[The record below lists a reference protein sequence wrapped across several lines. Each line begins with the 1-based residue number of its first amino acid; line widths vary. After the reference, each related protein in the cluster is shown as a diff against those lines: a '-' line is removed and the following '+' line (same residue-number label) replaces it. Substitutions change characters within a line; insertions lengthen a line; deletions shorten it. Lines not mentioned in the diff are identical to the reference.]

1 MAKKMNESK
10 SVASALI
17 MNKSDFQSQ
26 LEERIKIGKDLLA
39 TSVKVI
45 NVPTLYYD
53 YGRHQKMEYD
63 ETEKDA
69 FFSTYHKWDAFNID
83 FLKRAF
89 NIPENDYKK
98 EYENAY
104 YIGNMFGSNDIV
116 KDKKKTI
123 KLKIEKLESIIE
135 RLSIIPDEKQGI
147 LEITPQDKSSI
158 SNKIFIVHGHD
169 SAIKEATAR
178 TLTKLGLEPIILHEQ
193 ADGGRTI
200 IEKFEENSSEVG
212 FAVILL
218 TADDDGKAKK
228 ETSYKSRARQN
239 VVFEMGYFVGK
250 LGRNR
255 VFLLLA
261 EGVEKPGDL
270 DGIVYTP
277 IDFNDGW
284 KLKLVKELKACGYN
298 VSADKLM

>member
-1 MAKKMNESK
+1 MNESK

-45 NVPTLYYD
+45 NVPTPYYG

-69 FFSTYHKWDAFNID
+69 FFSAYHKWDAFNID
-83 FLKRAF
+83 FLKRVF
-89 NIPENDYKK
+89 NIPDNDYKK

-104 YIGNMFGSNDIV
+104 YMGNMFGSDDIV
-116 KDKKKTI
+116 KDEKKTI

-239 VVFEMGYFVGK
+239 VVFEMGYFVGR
-250 LGRNR
+250 LGRNW

-277 IDFNDGW
+277 IDVHDGW

-298 VSADKLM
+298 VSADKLME

>member
-1 MAKKMNESK
+1 MNESK

-17 MNKSDFQSQ
+17 INKSDFQSQ

-45 NVPTLYYD
+45 NVPTPYYG

-69 FFSTYHKWDAFNID
+69 FFSAYHKWDAFNID
-83 FLKRAF
+83 FLKRVF
-89 NIPENDYKK
+89 NIPDNDYKK

-104 YIGNMFGSNDIV
+104 YMGNMFGSDDIV
-116 KDKKKTI
+116 KDEKKTI

-239 VVFEMGYFVGK
+239 VVFEMGYFVGR

-277 IDFNDGW
+277 IDVHDGW

-298 VSADKLM
+298 VSADKLME

>member
-1 MAKKMNESK
+1 MNESK

>member
-1 MAKKMNESK
+1 MNESK
-10 SVASALI
+10 SAASALI

-45 NVPTLYYD
+45 NVPTPYYG

-69 FFSTYHKWDAFNID
+69 FFSAYHKWDAFNID
-83 FLKRAF
+83 FLKRVF
-89 NIPENDYKK
+89 NIPDNDYKK

-104 YIGNMFGSNDIV
+104 YMGNMFGSDDIV
-116 KDKKKTI
+116 KDEKKTI

-239 VVFEMGYFVGK
+239 VVFEMGYFVGR

-277 IDFNDGW
+277 IDVHDGW

-298 VSADKLM
+298 VSADKLME

>member
-1 MAKKMNESK
+1 MNESK

-45 NVPTLYYD
+45 NVPTPYYG

-69 FFSTYHKWDAFNID
+69 FFSAYHKWDAFNID
-83 FLKRAF
+83 FLKRVF
-89 NIPENDYKK
+89 NIPDNDYKK

-104 YIGNMFGSNDIV
+104 YMGNMFGSDDIV
-116 KDKKKTI
+116 KDEKKTI

-158 SNKIFIVHGHD
+158 SNKIFIVHGYD

-239 VVFEMGYFVGK
+239 VVFEMGYFVGR

-277 IDFNDGW
+277 IDVHDGW

-298 VSADKLM
+298 VSADKLME

>member
-1 MAKKMNESK
+1 MNESK

-45 NVPTLYYD
+45 NVPTPYYG

-69 FFSTYHKWDAFNID
+69 FFSAYHKWDAFNID
-83 FLKRAF
+83 FLKRVF
-89 NIPENDYKK
+89 NIPDNDYKK

-104 YIGNMFGSNDIV
+104 YMGNMFGSDDIV
-116 KDKKKTI
+116 KDEKKTI

-239 VVFEMGYFVGK
+239 VVFEMGYFVGR

-277 IDFNDGW
+277 IDVHDGW

-298 VSADKLM
+298 VSADKLME